1 MSAIE
6 LSTPFYEK
14 QYNMFNICSQ
24 SINAHLAALVRNHNR
39 ENTAIYRLI
48 CYDYHL
54 EQGDSKTQGL
64 YWYHISHGCT
74 LMNSSD
80 YLKMAMI

>member
-24 SINAHLAALVRNHNR
+24 SINAHLAVLVHNHNR
-39 ENTAIYRLI
+39 ENTAMAAFI
-48 CYDYHL
+48 
-54 EQGDSKTQGL
+54 DSFAMTAIWKTQGL
-64 YWYHISHGCT
+64 
-74 LMNSSD
+74 
-80 YLKMAMI
+80 

>member
-24 SINAHLAALVRNHNR
+24 SINAHLAVLVRNHNR
-39 ENTAIYRLI
+39 EKTAMAAFIDSFAMTTMWNRGTPRLKVCIGIIY
-48 CYDYHL
+48 
-54 EQGDSKTQGL
+54 
-64 YWYHISHGCT
+64 
-74 LMNSSD
+74 LMD
-80 YLKMAMI
+80 VL